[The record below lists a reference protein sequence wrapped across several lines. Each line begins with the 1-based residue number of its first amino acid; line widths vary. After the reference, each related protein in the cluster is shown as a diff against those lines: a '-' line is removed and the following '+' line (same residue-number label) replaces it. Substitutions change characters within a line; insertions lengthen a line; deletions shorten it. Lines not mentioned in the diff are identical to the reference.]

1 MPAVTR
7 KTTDLKN
14 DILAKIDEKLREF
27 KFDFINEIKDQIKNE
42 VGEATEVE
50 IRKQEE
56 LESTAEVLQQY
67 VKNFQMMCCR
77 VKMKS

>member
-27 KFDFINEIKDQIKNE
+27 KFDFINEIKDHK
-42 VGEATEVE
+42 
-50 IRKQEE
+50 K
-56 LESTAEVLQQY
+56 
-67 VKNFQMMCCR
+67 
-77 VKMKS
+77 